1 MTSEW
6 MIWGFPAIGFVLG
19 LSLVILAHA
28 YSGRVDV
35 GNDKQVGY
43 TIMTFAAV
51 LGISGYFSA
60 QDSARE
66 KTERQIIDEKYALLE
81 KAETDRRLELI
92 SEKLDVEQS
101 EVIVYPARNGLF
113 NAETSDGKYLI
124 EFDETH
130 EEIAKMIKL
139 PN

>member
-1 MTSEW
+1 MGLAFTISDRVNGG
-6 MIWGFPAIGFVLG
+6 MLDGGSGKYVG
-19 LSLVILAHA
+19 LSLMAIAVIM
-28 YSGRVDV
+28 GV
-35 GNDKQVGY
+35 
-43 TIMTFAAV
+43 
-51 LGISGYFSA
+51 SGYMTA
-60 QDSARE
+60 QDLTRANAERE
-66 KTERQIIDEKYALLE
+66 IIDEKDAILE
-81 KAETDRRLELI
+81 QAETDRRLELI